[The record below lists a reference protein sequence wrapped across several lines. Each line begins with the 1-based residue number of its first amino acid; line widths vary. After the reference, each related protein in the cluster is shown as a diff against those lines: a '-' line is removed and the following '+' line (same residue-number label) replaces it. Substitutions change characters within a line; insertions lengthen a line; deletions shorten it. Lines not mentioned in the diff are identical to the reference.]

1 MSRSSS
7 APPAGVRHGHP
18 YRLFDRVVEADGE
31 RCTVVKTVTA
41 DETIQADRVAP
52 DAFPAALLVEA
63 LAQAAVPLAGA
74 GGAGL
79 LLGMD
84 HVRLHEAIRPGAVLR
99 ITAAVVARLGEMI
112 RVAAR
117 AEVEGRV
124 VAEGEFTFAV
134 GRVP

>member
-1 MSRSSS
+1 MSASSS
-7 APPAGVRHGHP
+7 EPPAGVRHEHP
-18 YRLFDRVVEADGE
+18 YRLFDRVIEADGE

-41 DETIQADRVAP
+41 DETLQVDRAVP
-52 DAFPAALLVEA
+52 DAFPTALVVEA

-74 GGAGL
+74 GGAGF

-84 HVRLHEAIRPGAVLR
+84 KVRLHVAVRPGAVLR
-99 ITAAVVARLGEMI
+99 ITAAVVARLGEII

-134 GRVP
+134 GRLP

>member
-1 MSRSSS
+1 MSTSSS
-7 APPAGVRHGHP
+7 APPVGVRHGQP
-18 YRLFDRVVEADGE
+18 YRLFDKVVEADGE

-41 DETIQADRVAP
+41 NETIQPDRNAP
-52 DAFPAALLVEA
+52 DLFPAALLVEA

-84 HVRLHEAIRPGAVLR
+84 KVRLHEAVRPGAVLR
-99 ITAAVVARLGEMI
+99 ITAVIVARLAEMI

-134 GRVP
+134 GRLP